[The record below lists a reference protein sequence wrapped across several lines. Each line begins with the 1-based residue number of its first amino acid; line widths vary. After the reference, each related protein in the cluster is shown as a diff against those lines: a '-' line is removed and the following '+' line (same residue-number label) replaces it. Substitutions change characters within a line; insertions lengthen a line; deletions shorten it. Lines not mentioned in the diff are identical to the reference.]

1 VAFRQHNNV
10 NAKTIFVTIPESEA
24 PMNLLPGEKSVLSEP
39 QKLGV
44 GEQGSVLK
52 EADRVNLYRQ
62 YFVEHASNA
71 PAPNAFIQQV
81 DGYGVQVFAQA
92 SSFAVR

>member
-1 VAFRQHNNV
+1 M
-10 NAKTIFVTIPESEA
+10 FVRIVPILVLLRRPRVLGSMEA
-24 PMNLLPGEKSVLSEP
+24 TSIVTRGEP

-44 GEQGSVLK
+44 GEHGSALNEVN
-52 EADRVNLYRQ
+52 RVNLYRQ
-62 YFVEHASNA
+62 YFVEHASNT

>member
-1 VAFRQHNNV
+1 MAFGQHNTMITKAV
-10 NAKTIFVTIPESEA
+10 FVQIPESEA
-24 PMNLLPGEKSVLSEP
+24 LMNLLPGEKSVQSEP
-39 QKLGV
+39 QKVGV
-44 GEQGSVLK
+44 GGHEPALN
-52 EADRVNLYRQ
+52 EIDRVNLYRQ
-62 YFVEHASNA
+62 YFVEHASKA

>member
-1 VAFRQHNNV
+1 MAFRQHNAV
-10 NAKTIFVTIPESEA
+10 NAKAVFVPIPESEA
-24 PMNLLPGEKSVLSEP
+24 PMNLLPGEKSVPSEP

-44 GEQGSVLK
+44 GEHGSALNEV
-52 EADRVNLYRQ
+52 DRVNLYRQ
-62 YFVEHASNA
+62 YFVEHASNT